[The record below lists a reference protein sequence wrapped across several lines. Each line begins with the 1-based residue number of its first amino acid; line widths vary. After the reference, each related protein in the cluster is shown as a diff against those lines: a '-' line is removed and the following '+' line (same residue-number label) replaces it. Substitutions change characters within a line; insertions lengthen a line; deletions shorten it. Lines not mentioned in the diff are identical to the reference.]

1 MEQTLTSKNKYE
13 HLYIK
18 YVIYIYFIH
27 FYQCNYKEK
36 QKRKLQK
43 IGAYFDTLPV
53 MPILSVVFKFFL
65 LLCYA
70 DFFIKPDQAMN
81 KEKDI

>member
-1 MEQTLTSKNKYE
+1 MSIYISNMLFIYI
-13 HLYIK
+13 LYISINAITK
-18 YVIYIYFIH
+18 KSRKE
-27 FYQCNYKEK
+27 NYK
-36 QKRKLQK
+36 K
-43 IGAYFDTLPV
+43 IGAFFDTLPV

>member
-1 MEQTLTSKNKYE
+1 MQLQRKAEKKITKNWG
-13 HLYIK
+13 
-18 YVIYIYFIH
+18 F
-27 FYQCNYKEK
+27 
-36 QKRKLQK
+36 
-43 IGAYFDTLPV
+43 FDTLPV

-81 KEKDI
+81 KEKDIWVLRRLL